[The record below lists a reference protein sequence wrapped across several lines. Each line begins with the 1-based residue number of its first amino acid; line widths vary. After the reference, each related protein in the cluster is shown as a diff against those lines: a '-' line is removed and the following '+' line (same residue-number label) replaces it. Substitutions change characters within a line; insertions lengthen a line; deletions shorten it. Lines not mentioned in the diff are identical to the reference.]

1 MIFCYLLRKNVIDY
15 KSLFPKIDCGTCTC
29 TDPSAFVI
37 DPEGLL
43 YKCWADVGIKNRSI
57 GTLETGLN
65 NFDIMSEFIQGSDN
79 FLILNVLIVDTYQ
92 FVMADVI
99 STE

>member
-1 MIFCYLLRKNVIDY
+1 M
-15 KSLFPKIDCGTCTC
+15 
-29 TDPSAFVI
+29 I
-37 DPEGLL
+37 DPESLL

>member
-1 MIFCYLLRKNVIDY
+1 
-15 KSLFPKIDCGTCTC
+15 
-29 TDPSAFVI
+29 
-37 DPEGLL
+37 
-43 YKCWADVGIKNRSI
+43 
-57 GTLETGLN
+57 
-65 NFDIMSEFIQGSDN
+65 MSEFIQGSDN

>member
-1 MIFCYLLRKNVIDY
+1 M
-15 KSLFPKIDCGTCTC
+15 
-29 TDPSAFVI
+29 I
-37 DPEGLL
+37 DPESLL
-43 YKCWADVGIKNRSI
+43 YKCWSDVGIKNRFI

>member
-1 MIFCYLLRKNVIDY
+1 M
-15 KSLFPKIDCGTCTC
+15 
-29 TDPSAFVI
+29 I

>member
-37 DPEGLL
+37 DPECLL

-65 NFDIMSEFIQGSDN
+65 NFDIMSEFIQGSDKFSDSKCLN
-79 FLILNVLIVDTYQ
+79 PSLAPTFAYFLQ
-92 FVMADVI
+92 
-99 STE
+99 